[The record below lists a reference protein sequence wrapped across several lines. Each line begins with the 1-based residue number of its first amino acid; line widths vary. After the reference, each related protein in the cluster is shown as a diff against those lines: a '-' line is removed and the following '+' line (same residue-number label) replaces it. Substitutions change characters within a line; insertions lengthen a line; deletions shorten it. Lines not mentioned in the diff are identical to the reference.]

1 MEPTST
7 KNKISTKI
15 TNKTPFDHKSN
26 SNSNS
31 PNSSYSDV
39 PLDSNKNLST
49 DTNVSGTNDTDT
61 DKSILHSCF
70 YSFFWFDCCI
80 CCK

>member
-1 MEPTST
+1 MDPT
-7 KNKISTKI
+7 STKI
-15 TNKTPFDHKSN
+15 TNKTPFDP
-26 SNSNS
+26 NSNS

-39 PLDSNKNLST
+39 PLDTNKNLST
-49 DTNVSGTNDTDT
+49 DTNVSGTS

>member
-1 MEPTST
+1 MDTNKSYIST
-7 KNKISTKI
+7 NNNKISTKI
-15 TNKTPFDHKSN
+15 TNKTPFNN
-26 SNSNS
+26 SDS

-39 PLDSNKNLST
+39 PLDTNKNLST
-49 DTNVSGTNDTDT
+49 DTNVSTTNDNE
-61 DKSILHSCF
+61 KSVLHSCF